1 MVKEHSFQVQ
11 ESQLSDSDM
20 KDSLREM
27 SERIGGLIGK
37 AESDG
42 ISPACIAAALQYFA
56 HHFNKTQAPN
66 LSAALGLAFRT
77 MSEVYG
83 PEDDDNEETSK
94 QDEVTS
100 GDEVTNR
107 ALLH

>member
-1 MVKEHSFQVQ
+1 
-11 ESQLSDSDM
+11 
-20 KDSLREM
+20 M

-42 ISPACIAAALQYFA
+42 ISPVCIAAALQYFA
-56 HHFNKTQAPN
+56 HHFNKAQAPS
-66 LSAALGLAFRT
+66 LPAALEFAFRT

-83 PEDDDNEETSK
+83 AEDDDPDAKSK
-94 QDEVTS
+94 QDEVTP
-100 GDEVTNR
+100 GDEITNR